1 MNASASQ
8 RLMQESKES
17 MRNRGE
23 KSPSYADT
31 FMQPFAVEPPRKN
44 LHSAQKYEL
53 VSYQDD
59 RELLKN
65 FFSRDD
71 V

>member
-1 MNASASQ
+1 
-8 RLMQESKES
+8 MQESKES

-59 RELLKN
+59 REL
-65 FFSRDD
+65 
-71 V
+71 